1 MVTHDEARAARTDRA
16 VMIADGEVVNEH
28 VTHALAA
35 LNYDQLAEVQRRVT
49 PTTFHPGQVI
59 IRQGEL
65 GEHFYIL
72 TDGRAEVFVDH
83 PDGHEV
89 LVDHL
94 RVGQYFGEM
103 ALLGGRTRRATV
115 RAAEDGPAAVV
126 ALDRETFE
134 RLVADSP
141 ALRDELQHIVSLRQV
156 QSEVDALGS
165 VDRER
170 LAELTAGAPTR
181 VFAPGDTIVQ
191 QGALGNSF
199 YFILDGEVEV
209 YTRRNLGVEALID
222 RLGPGRQFGELALLG
237 DRRRTATVRAAGDAP
252 VRLLELD
259 EAAFQ
264 ALLGLS
270 DQFAADVR
278 ETAAERRTRVDVKE

>member
-1 MVTHDEARAARTDRA
+1 
-16 VMIADGEVVNEH
+16 
-28 VTHALAA
+28 
-35 LNYDQLAEVQRRVT
+35 LAEVQRRVT